1 MQFLLITLL
10 STAAHLENRIIAQTF
25 LLRPVIALPLVG
37 LWLGDFSSGLL
48 LALPAELLFIGER
61 RLGSN
66 LPPEP
71 APALLAVLGGS
82 LLSLPAGVT
91 TLNSW
96 QQLLVLLIGLP
107 AAWGFA
113 SLTHLQLKL
122 NERYDNRFDDAC
134 QRGDRRRYERLFR
147 LTLLRSSILSWSAG
161 LLLTTLAFLLQQ
173 IPVSAAV
180 TKWSASLL
188 TVVFGI
194 TIATAIQTFYRRE
207 RRLYTYLG
215 ILLGSVAVLLLLLM
229 RGDQF

>member
-82 LLSLPAGVT
+82 
-91 TLNSW
+91 
-96 QQLLVLLIGLP
+96 LLVLLIGLP